1 MNRMARVMI
10 CDDDRQA
17 AEGLAGA
24 LRAAGHDVEIC
35 RHTMDMLRAAA
46 EGRLDLVALGLDMAG
61 FGRARAAEAL
71 SEVAPSLP
79 VVAMHSK
86 PSEIMRDAHAR
97 FAAVLP
103 RPVEPQ
109 DFIYAVARA
118 LAERESSAKPR
129 RRGSIAAAPA
139 LKPSVG

>member
-1 MNRMARVMI
+1 MARVMI

-24 LRAAGHDVEIC
+24 LRAAGHEAEVC
-35 RHTMDMLRAAA
+35 RHTMDMLRVAA

-61 FGRARAAEAL
+61 FGRAGAVEAL
-71 SEVAPSLP
+71 SEVAPRLP

-86 PSEIMRDAHAR
+86 PAEIMRDAHAR

-129 RRGSIAAAPA
+129 RRGPFVVTPA
-139 LKPSVG
+139 LKSSVG